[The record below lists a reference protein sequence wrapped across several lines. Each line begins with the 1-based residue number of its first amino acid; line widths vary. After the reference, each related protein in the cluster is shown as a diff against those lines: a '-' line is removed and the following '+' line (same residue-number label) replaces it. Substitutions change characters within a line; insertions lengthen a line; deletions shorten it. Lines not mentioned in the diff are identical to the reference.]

1 MHNPLSEQPNDT
13 LFDLSSEDQI
23 RDWLIER
30 VADCVQAS
38 PLDIDSALPFADYG
52 IGSTDA
58 VVMSGD
64 LETLLGRTLPPMLL
78 WYYPTIDALSRHLAS
93 EQ

>member
-1 MHNPLSEQPNDT
+1 MHNSLSEQPNDT

-30 VADCVQAS
+30 VAVCVQAS
-38 PLDIDSALPFADYG
+38 PLEIDSSLPFADYG
-52 IGSTDA
+52 VGSTDA

-64 LETLLGRTLPPMLL
+64 LESLLGRALSPMLL

-93 EQ
+93 E